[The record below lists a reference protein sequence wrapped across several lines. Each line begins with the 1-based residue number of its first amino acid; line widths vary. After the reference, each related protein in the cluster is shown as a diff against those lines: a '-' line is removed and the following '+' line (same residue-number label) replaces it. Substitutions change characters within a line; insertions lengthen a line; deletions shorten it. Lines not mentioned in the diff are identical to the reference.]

1 MSQLEN
7 RKLSNVI
14 FLTHSSKE
22 HLKSAEPSPNYN
34 STFRHAD
41 GLHGTAAERILNES
55 VLQQHWTKRA
65 IAILIDSLIVGIIT
79 AILEFLTDVTGIF
92 NWMSLPFM
100 MGLIYVL
107 YFAVMESIYGYTMG
121 KKIVNLKVTRTN
133 GKKPSLRN
141 AFIRNISKIHFLILL
156 LDTLAG
162 FFTSKDNHQR
172 YIDQIANTTVV

>member
-1 MSQLEN
+1 
-7 RKLSNVI
+7 
-14 FLTHSSKE
+14 
-22 HLKSAEPSPNYN
+22 
-34 STFRHAD
+34 
-41 GLHGTAAERILNES
+41 
-55 VLQQHWTKRA
+55 
-65 IAILIDSLIVGIIT
+65 
-79 AILEFLTDVTGIF
+79 
-92 NWMSLPFM
+92 MSLPFM